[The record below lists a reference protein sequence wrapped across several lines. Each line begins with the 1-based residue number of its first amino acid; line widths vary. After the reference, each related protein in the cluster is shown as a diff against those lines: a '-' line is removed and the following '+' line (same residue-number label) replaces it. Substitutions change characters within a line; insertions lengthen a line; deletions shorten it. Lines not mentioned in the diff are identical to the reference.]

1 MIRVILKK
9 LKLHLG
15 DKILQVEE
23 TSANEWLI
31 RIVKKDLPEIVE
43 FLYDNN
49 KIRFLNMIGNDERS
63 ISGKFALYY
72 IFLLSDIKQ
81 CITLKMMISE
91 DDPTFPSLSIK
102 LPALDWYERE
112 VNDLLGLRAVGHP
125 NRTPLINHGRWDE
138 NSYPLRK
145 DFKIVPLKYDW

>member
-81 CITLKMMISE
+81 CITLNMMISE
-91 DDPTFPSLSIK
+91 EDPTFP
-102 LPALDWYERE
+102 
-112 VNDLLGLRAVGHP
+112 
-125 NRTPLINHGRWDE
+125 
-138 NSYPLRK
+138 
-145 DFKIVPLKYDW
+145 